1 MQIFHLCSKPPTIFI
16 FLLFGLFCQS
26 SIDMGKGKCKEIIG
40 ERARTNFTK
49 IFKPWNGGAE
59 MKLNHETCCST
70 YYQQVKE
77 LKYYAFYS
85 IHYSK
90 KYFKIC
96 NMVHIHKLNNKRG
109 PQKNKK
115 KYYYNESTS
124 NSKLLLLTATGTSTP
139 TKTPV
144 TPTMGKTV
152 AGKYK

>member
-1 MQIFHLCSKPPTIFI
+1 MQIFLLCSKPPTIFI
-16 FLLFGLFCQS
+16 FLLLGLFCQS

-40 ERARTNFTK
+40 ERAWTNFTK
-49 IFKPWNGGAE
+49 IFKPWNGVAE
-59 MKLNHETCCST
+59 MELNHETCCST

-77 LKYYAFYS
+77 LKYYAIYS

-90 KYFKIC
+90 TYFKIC
-96 NMVHIHKLNNKRG
+96 TMVHIHKLNNRRG
-109 PQKNKK
+109 PKKK

-124 NSKLLLLTATGTSTP
+124 NSKLLLLTVTWP
-139 TKTPV
+139 IKTPV